1 MKKDV
6 IGTHQSFRKVGQKHS
21 GLRLVKKFFRDHD
34 LVSAKDTLSEITSSA
49 MNRAARIRPKPSAVL
64 DFYLSVKSFI
74 RGCYLLQFRHKK
86 WRLSEPEEV
95 ASCLVLGSLSQGEYK
110 DPFRVFKN
118 AFREFDITDFDRFI
132 AEVSYFSLGVYDGQP
147 GGNVVAPFIYLNKM
161 LDAAWLVVER
171 VEGVEGV
178 ESRRV

>member
-1 MKKDV
+1 MKKDA

-34 LVSAKDTLSEITSSA
+34 LVAAKNTLSQITSSA
-49 MNRAARIRPKPSAVL
+49 MDRNTRIHPKPSVVL
-64 DFYLSVKSFI
+64 DFYLSVKSLI

-95 ASCLVLGSLSQGEYK
+95 ASCLALGSLSPGEYK
-110 DPFRVFKN
+110 DPFLVFKS
-118 AFREFDITDFDRFI
+118 AFREYDITDFDRFI
-132 AEVSYFSLGVYDGQP
+132 AEVAYFSLGVYDGQP

-171 VEGVEGV
+171 VEGDEGLRAVE
-178 ESRRV
+178 